1 MLMRKKSPL
10 MKEKLTPTTL
20 VVKILSIL
28 FLIIMSLFVI
38 LPFAWMVL
46 TSLMP
51 NSRALLLR
59 PFKLPWPPNFSNYIE
74 AWNMQPF
81 STYSFN
87 SVFISTAATLLSLF
101 VCMLAGYA
109 FAYLQFPFKR
119 LLFLLVLA
127 VLMMPSQVA
136 IIPLYVTI
144 SNLGW
149 LDSYW
154 ALIVPFIADAYG
166 IYLIKQ
172 NFESIP
178 SDFIE
183 AAKIE
188 GAGHVRILFQILMHL
203 AKPSLVAYAIMSFK
217 WRWNDYFWV
226 LMMTSSTNIRTLPVG
241 LVMMKVEDGGNQ
253 WHLIMAATLLVIMP
267 IIIIYLLI
275 QKTLASNQLAGG
287 VKG

>member
-1 MLMRKKSPL
+1 MHKSKL
-10 MKEKLTPTTL
+10 KEEKLTPASLL
-20 VVKILSIL
+20 VKVLCTL
-28 FLIIMSLFVI
+28 FLVIMSLFVI
-38 LPFAWMVL
+38 LPFAWMIL

-51 NSRALLLR
+51 NARSLLLR
-59 PFKLPWPPNFSNYIE
+59 PFKLPWPPNFHNYVE

-81 STYSFN
+81 NTYAFN
-87 SVFISTAATLLSLF
+87 SIFVSTAVTIVSTITAL
-101 VCMLAGYA
+101 MAGYV
-109 FAYLQFPFKR
+109 FAYLRFPGKK

-127 VLMMPSQVA
+127 VLMLPSQVS

-144 SNLGW
+144 SKLNW

-154 ALIVPFIADAYG
+154 ALIIPFAADAYG
-166 IYLIKQ
+166 IYLITNAFK
-172 NFESIP
+172 SIP
-178 SDFIE
+178 TEFIE

-188 GAGHVRILFQILMHL
+188 GAGHLRILFQILVHL
-203 AKPSLVAYAIMSFK
+203 AKPSVVAFAIMAFK

-226 LMMTSSTNIRTLPVG
+226 LMMTSSTKMRTLPVG

-275 QKTLASNQLAGG
+275 QKTLNSNQLAGG
-287 VKG
+287 IKG

>member
-1 MLMRKKSPL
+1 MHKSKL
-10 MKEKLTPTTL
+10 KEEKLTPASLL
-20 VVKILSIL
+20 VKVLCTL
-28 FLIIMSLFVI
+28 FLVIMSLFVI
-38 LPFAWMVL
+38 LPFAWMIL

-51 NSRALLLR
+51 NARSLLLR
-59 PFKLPWPPNFSNYIE
+59 PFKLPWPPNFHNYVE

-81 STYSFN
+81 NTYAFN
-87 SVFISTAATLLSLF
+87 SILISTVVTIVSTITAL
-101 VCMLAGYA
+101 MAGYA
-109 FAYLQFPFKR
+109 FAYLRFPGKK

-127 VLMMPSQVA
+127 VLMLPSQVS

-144 SNLGW
+144 SKLNW

-154 ALIVPFIADAYG
+154 ALIIPFAADAYG
-166 IYLIKQ
+166 IYLITNAFK
-172 NFESIP
+172 SIP
-178 SDFIE
+178 TEFIE

-188 GAGHVRILFQILMHL
+188 GAGHLRILFQILVHL
-203 AKPSLVAYAIMSFK
+203 AKPSVVAFAIMAFK

-226 LMMTSSTNIRTLPVG
+226 LMMTSSTKMRTLPVG

-275 QKTLASNQLAGG
+275 QKTLNSNQLAGG
-287 VKG
+287 IKG

>member
-1 MLMRKKSPL
+1 MRKQVAHIA
-10 MKEKLTPTTL
+10 KEKLTTL
-20 VVKILSIL
+20 ELAVKIFSIA

-38 LPFAWMVL
+38 LPFIWMIL

-51 NSRALLLR
+51 NARSLLLR
-59 PFKLPWPPNFSNYIE
+59 PFKLPWPPNFSNYVE

-81 STYSFN
+81 GTYAFN
-87 SVFISTAATLLSLF
+87 SIFISTIVTIFSVFTAS
-101 VCMLAGYA
+101 LAGYA
-109 FAYLQFPFKR
+109 FAYLKFPFKR
-119 LLFLLVLA
+119 TLFLLVLA

-136 IIPLYVTI
+136 IIPLYSTM
-144 SNLGW
+144 SKLNW
-149 LDSYW
+149 LDTYW
-154 ALIVPFIADAYG
+154 ALIVPFVADAYG

-178 SDFIE
+178 IDFIE

-188 GAGHVRILFQILMHL
+188 GAGHVRILFQILIHL
-203 AKPSLVAYAIMSFK
+203 AMPSLVAYGIMSFK

-226 LMMTSSTNIRTLPVG
+226 LMMTSSKEVRTLPVG

-253 WHLIMAATLLVIMP
+253 WHLIMAATLLVILP

-275 QKTLASNQLAGG
+275 QKTLGSNKLAGG
-287 VKG
+287 IKG

>member
-1 MLMRKKSPL
+1 MHKSKL
-10 MKEKLTPTTL
+10 KEEKLTPASLL
-20 VVKILSIL
+20 VKVLCTL
-28 FLIIMSLFVI
+28 FLVIMSLFVI
-38 LPFAWMVL
+38 LPFAWMIL

-51 NSRALLLR
+51 NARSLLLR
-59 PFKLPWPPNFSNYIE
+59 PFKLPWPPNFHNYVE

-81 STYSFN
+81 NTYAFN
-87 SVFISTAATLLSLF
+87 SILISTVVTVVSTVTAL
-101 VCMLAGYA
+101 MAGYA
-109 FAYLQFPFKR
+109 FAYLRFPGKK

-127 VLMMPSQVA
+127 VLMLPSQVS

-144 SNLGW
+144 SKLNW

-154 ALIVPFIADAYG
+154 ALIIPFAADAYG
-166 IYLIKQ
+166 IYLITNAFK
-172 NFESIP
+172 SIP
-178 SDFIE
+178 TEFIE

-188 GAGHVRILFQILMHL
+188 GAGHLRILFQILVHL
-203 AKPSLVAYAIMSFK
+203 AKPSVVAFAIMAFK

-226 LMMTSSTNIRTLPVG
+226 LMMTSSTKMRTLPVG

-275 QKTLASNQLAGG
+275 QKTLNSNQLAGG
-287 VKG
+287 IKG

>member
-1 MLMRKKSPL
+1 MHKSKL
-10 MKEKLTPTTL
+10 KEEKLTPASLL
-20 VVKILSIL
+20 VKMLCTL
-28 FLIIMSLFVI
+28 FLVIMSLFVI
-38 LPFAWMVL
+38 LPFAWMIL

-51 NSRALLLR
+51 NARSLLLR
-59 PFKLPWPPNFSNYIE
+59 PFKLPWPPNFHNYVE

-81 STYSFN
+81 NTYAFN
-87 SVFISTAATLLSLF
+87 SIFVSTVVTIVSTITAL
-101 VCMLAGYA
+101 MAGYV
-109 FAYLQFPFKR
+109 FAYLRFPGKK

-127 VLMMPSQVA
+127 VLMLPSQVS

-144 SNLGW
+144 SKLNW

-154 ALIVPFIADAYG
+154 ALIIPFAADAYG
-166 IYLIKQ
+166 IYLITNAFK
-172 NFESIP
+172 SIP
-178 SDFIE
+178 TEFIE

-188 GAGHVRILFQILMHL
+188 GAGHLRILFQILVHL
-203 AKPSLVAYAIMSFK
+203 AKPSVVAFAIMAFK

-226 LMMTSSTNIRTLPVG
+226 LMMTSSTKMRTLPVG

-275 QKTLASNQLAGG
+275 QKTLNSNQLAGG
-287 VKG
+287 IKG

>member
-1 MLMRKKSPL
+1 MHKSKL
-10 MKEKLTPTTL
+10 KEEKLTPASLL
-20 VVKILSIL
+20 VKVLCTL
-28 FLIIMSLFVI
+28 FLVIMSLFVI
-38 LPFAWMVL
+38 LPFAWMIL

-51 NSRALLLR
+51 NARSLLLR
-59 PFKLPWPPNFSNYIE
+59 PFKLPWPPNFHNYVE

-81 STYSFN
+81 NTYAFN
-87 SVFISTAATLLSLF
+87 SIFISTVVTVVSTITAL
-101 VCMLAGYA
+101 MAGYA
-109 FAYLQFPFKR
+109 FAYLRFPGKK

-127 VLMMPSQVA
+127 VLMLPSQVS

-144 SNLGW
+144 SKLNW

-154 ALIVPFIADAYG
+154 ALIIPFAADAYG
-166 IYLIKQ
+166 IYLITNAFK
-172 NFESIP
+172 SIP
-178 SDFIE
+178 TEFIE

-188 GAGHVRILFQILMHL
+188 GAGHLRILFQILVHL
-203 AKPSLVAYAIMSFK
+203 AKPSVVAFAIMAFK

-226 LMMTSSTNIRTLPVG
+226 LMMTSSTKMRTLPVG

-275 QKTLASNQLAGG
+275 QKTLNSNQLAGG
-287 VKG
+287 IKG